1 MSLGRRPLPGGGRRR
16 HSTSRDLPSRN
27 HPGYVTLCFAA
38 LVTSV
43 AVLHPAVCVR
53 LEDDDRPDSS
63 SWDALNSGF
72 SDRAALFASAFQRF
86 VASSRA
92 AQFAEQTQDREA
104 SKPYR
109 ARPFAPRASLLAGV
123 ERLGSSFLSAKP
135 NQDSWT
141 LPLLL
146 SFVAV
151 MLMTAFLMYRCF
163 KAAEI
168 KDDADRDM
176 CPPALFVSSARGY
189 EGTYFLVSD
198 EKANGLPHWKREG
211 TQDWIFNG
219 MGGQWFIGD
228 VDEKMVHFR
237 CNTGNIASYEE
248 YAGRM
253 PDEIGRG
260 GWLFFDG
267 TDWVEAPDINI
278 TSELFTV
285 KDQEDALM
293 HRRNHEAA
301 ATKIQSCYRGSS
313 VRRLSRDFIEG
324 QSGEGKRA
332 KTGPTGWGQKLPE
345 ALYVTGAKQYSGTYH
360 LLNSGQLERPLWKRS
375 GGLDWIFCGEGGQWL
390 VGDEDEQKQE
400 FLCDTGNIASS
411 EEHAGRLPDEIGP
424 GGWLYFDGNEWH
436 DDPGI
441 NITSDLFTAKDQE
454 SATKIRERHNDAA
467 VRIQSSIRGSLTR
480 VRLSK
485 SKEACEP
492 GEASQSPRGRAPE
505 TKMT

>member
-1 MSLGRRPLPGGGRRR
+1 
-16 HSTSRDLPSRN
+16 
-27 HPGYVTLCFAA
+27 
-38 LVTSV
+38 
-43 AVLHPAVCVR
+43 
-53 LEDDDRPDSS
+53 
-63 SWDALNSGF
+63 
-72 SDRAALFASAFQRF
+72 
-86 VASSRA
+86 
-92 AQFAEQTQDREA
+92 
-104 SKPYR
+104 
-109 ARPFAPRASLLAGV
+109 
-123 ERLGSSFLSAKP
+123 
-135 NQDSWT
+135 
-141 LPLLL
+141 
-146 SFVAV
+146 

-163 KAAEI
+163 KAADITDEAERE
-168 KDDADRDM
+168 K
-176 CPPALFVSSARGY
+176 CPPALFVTSARGY
-189 EGTYFLVSD
+189 EGTYFLVPD
-198 EKANGLPHWKREG
+198 EKGNGLPLWKREG

-248 YAGRM
+248 CAGRM
-253 PDEIGRG
+253 PDEIGRD

-267 TDWVEAPDINI
+267 EKWLEAPDLNI

-301 ATKIQSCYRGSS
+301 ATKIQACYRRSS
-313 VRRLSRDFIEG
+313 VRRSSRASQQVREKG
-324 QSGEGKRA
+324 A
-332 KTGPTGWGQKLPE
+332 TTWGQKLPE
-345 ALYVTGAKQYSGTYH
+345 ALYVAGAKQYSGTYH
-360 LLNSGQLERPLWKRS
+360 LLNGELERPIWKRS
-375 GGLDWIFCGEGGQWL
+375 GGLDWIFIGEGGQWL

-454 SATKIRERHNDAA
+454 NATKIRDKHNDAA
-467 VRIQSSIRGSLTR
+467 VHIQKSIRGSLAR

-492 GEASQSPRGRAPE
+492 EEASQSPWGRPPE
-505 TKMT
+505 TKMM